1 MIDYHQL
8 ILFSPKKKMP
18 MLIDSM
24 NDTRFVEPMESTPNE
39 ITPLTNNNSQRNV
52 LMLVLY
58 YSYLVF

>member
-24 NDTRFVEPMESTPNE
+24 NDTRFVEPMECTPNE
-39 ITPLTNNNSQRNV
+39 ITPLTNNNSQRIV

-58 YSYLVF
+58 YSDLVF